1 MAEAPIRYEKVAAAA
16 ARIRVELK
24 RLGRWR
30 DQPLPEEAFRDMGAF
45 GSKTMTYEQ
54 WIQFVLL
61 PNIDTIIAGQA
72 DLPEESNLAVYGIRY
87 FDGDPDAGPLI
98 DLLNELDQIV
108 NGTPAPTELSPNPS
122 AEYKPIIAGDELPPV
137 VYTLMEVLPQFRGA
151 DLESQ
156 LQTFDT
162 FLSMLTLSVRPE
174 MAELLK
180 SAAARTEDEV
190 SRTRILK
197 AAGDILLGGRAA
209 EPYNHEEAMRKYR
222 EEFRK
227 GYEAS

>member
-30 DQPLPEEAFRDMGAF
+30 DEPMPEEAFRDMGAF

-61 PNIDTIIAGQA
+61 PNIDSIIADEA
-72 DLPEESNLAVYGIRY
+72 DLPEESNLAVYGVRY
-87 FDGDPDAGPLI
+87 FDGDPDAGPLV
-98 DLLNELDQIV
+98 DLLNELDQVV
-108 NGTPAPTELSPNPS
+108 NGTPAPVLHYTPLEH
-122 AEYKPIIAGDELPPV
+122 KPIIVGDTLPPV
-137 VYTLMEVLPQFRGA
+137 VYTLIEVLPQFKGA

-162 FLSMLTLSVRPE
+162 FLSMLTPSVRPE

-180 SAAARTEDEV
+180 LAAAKTEDEV
-190 SRTRILK
+190 SRARIQK
-197 AAGDILLGGRAA
+197 AAADILLGGRAA

-227 GYEAS
+227 GYESS